1 MRKEERTIKTKYAAW
16 IMVLIMVI
24 AALAG
29 CGSAGKEQTGDQ
41 SGEAGQ
47 EPSASVELTTPSGVK
62 LTLTHVSADD
72 FKAQD
77 DGVIVNTRIGTTVH
91 KSGSQFTEGSGLSL
105 SNMRNT
111 EQYEKPMVAFTYEVD
126 GGGDPADAIGEI
138 GETTKLIIDG
148 NDYSVD
154 VAWITDEMGC
164 FIFDCDEIPETD
176 ALFIVEDGSLR
187 ITP

>member
-1 MRKEERTIKTKYAAW
+1 MKRRYAALM
-16 IMVLIMVI
+16 MVLIMIV
-24 AALAG
+24 ATLVG
-29 CGSAGKEQTGDQ
+29 CGSAGKGQTG
-41 SGEAGQ
+41 SGGAGQ
-47 EPSASVELTTPSGVK
+47 EPSASVELTAPSGIK

-105 SNMRNT
+105 GNMRNT
-111 EQYEKPMVAFTYEVD
+111 EQYEMPMVAFTYEAD
-126 GGGDPADAIGEI
+126 GDGDPADAIGEI
-138 GETTKLIIDG
+138 GEKTTLTIDG

-164 FIFDCDEIPETD
+164 FIFNCDEIPETD
-176 ALFIVEDGSLR
+176 AVFTVENDSLR

>member
-1 MRKEERTIKTKYAAW
+1 MIKTRYAALL
-16 IMVLIMVI
+16 MVLIMII
-24 AALAG
+24 AVLPG
-29 CGSAGKEQTGDQ
+29 CGSADQGQ
-41 SGEAGQ
+41 SGGAGQ
-47 EPSASVELTTPSGVK
+47 EPAVSVQLTAPSGME

-105 SNMRNT
+105 GNMRDT
-111 EQYEKPMVAFTYEVD
+111 EQYEMPMVAFTYQAD
-126 GGGDPADAIGEI
+126 GDGDPADAIGEI
-138 GETTKLIIDG
+138 GETATLTIDG

-154 VAWITDEMGC
+154 VAWITDQMGC
-164 FIFDCDEIPETD
+164 FIFNCDEIPETE
-176 ALFIVEDGSLR
+176 ALFTVEDGSLR

>member
-1 MRKEERTIKTKYAAW
+1 
-16 IMVLIMVI
+16 MVCAV
-24 AALAG
+24 LAG
-29 CGSAGKEQTGDQ
+29 CGSDSKEQKGEQ
-41 SGEAGQ
+41 SGGGGQ
-47 EPSASVELTTPSGVK
+47 EPTATVQLTAPSGTK

-105 SNMRNT
+105 GNMRDT
-111 EQYEKPMVAFTYEVD
+111 EQYEMPMVAFTYQAD
-126 GGGDPADAIGEI
+126 GDGDPADAIGEI
-138 GETTKLIIDG
+138 GETATLTIDG

-154 VAWITDEMGC
+154 VAWITDQMGC
-164 FIFDCDEIPETD
+164 FIFNCDEIPETE
-176 ALFIVEDGSLR
+176 ALFTVEDGSLR

>member
-1 MRKEERTIKTKYAAW
+1 M
-16 IMVLIMVI
+16 MVLIMVV
-24 AALAG
+24 ATLAG
-29 CGSAGKEQTGDQ
+29 CGSADKEQKDEQ
-41 SGEAGQ
+41 SGGAGQ
-47 EPSASVELTTPSGVK
+47 EPSATVQLTAPSGVE

-111 EQYEKPMVAFTYEVD
+111 EQYEMPMVAFTYEATGD
-126 GGGDPADAIGEI
+126 GDPADAIGEI
-138 GETTKLIIDG
+138 GKTATLTIDG
-148 NDYSVD
+148 NDYIVD
-154 VAWITDEMGC
+154 VAWITDKMGC
-164 FIFDCDEIPETD
+164 FIFNCDEIPETD
-176 ALFIVEDGSLR
+176 ALFTVEDGSLR

>member
-1 MRKEERTIKTKYAAW
+1 
-16 IMVLIMVI
+16 MVCAV
-24 AALAG
+24 LAG
-29 CGSAGKEQTGDQ
+29 CGSDGKEQKGEQ
-41 SGEAGQ
+41 SGGAGQ
-47 EPSASVELTTPSGVK
+47 EPTATVQLTAPSGTK

-111 EQYEKPMVAFTYEVD
+111 EQYEMPMVAFTYKAD
-126 GGGDPADAIGEI
+126 GSGDPADAIGEI
-138 GETTKLIIDG
+138 GETTKLTIDG
-148 NDYSVD
+148 KDYPVD

-164 FIFDCDEIPETD
+164 FIFKCDEIPETD